1 MNQAVDAAVQADED
15 TEVSD
20 RLDFTFNTVALV
32 VGFRELLP
40 RVSFALFQTQGDT
53 TTFFILFGPVYLD
66 HEFVFA
72 LGIRPR
78 ALGCAEQAFSR
89 SLHDDQSRERLGAI
103 LYVYRLFLDG
113 VAGGSVHET
122 LRI

>member
-53 TTFFILFGPVYLD
+53 TTFFVDIQNHNFHYIANVNNFGRVD
-66 HEFVFA
+66 VFV
-72 LGIRPR
+72 GQSISETCTRPSTPSSISTK
-78 ALGCAEQAFSR
+78 QP
-89 SLHDDQSRERLGAI
+89 
-103 LYVYRLFLDG
+103 
-113 VAGGSVHET
+113 
-122 LRI
+122 

>member
-53 TTFFILFGPVYLD
+53 TTFFVDIQTITSTTSPTLTT
-66 HEFVFA
+66 
-72 LGIRPR
+72 
-78 ALGCAEQAFSR
+78 
-89 SLHDDQSRERLGAI
+89 
-103 LYVYRLFLDG
+103 LDG
-113 VAGGSVHET
+113 WMFLLVQSISET
-122 LRI
+122 CTRPSIPASTSTKAP